1 MHIQM
6 LTERQL
12 LPYEAFRVKIRGE
25 ACMDWKN
32 AINALLP
39 LSTVRNFMSV
49 DPRCPENSSLRI
61 TLRARYLQT
70 ATTVTPGLANAAATF
85 TIIYH

>member
-1 MHIQM
+1 MHNQM

-49 DPRCPENSSLRI
+49 DPRCPENSSLR
-61 TLRARYLQT
+61 ARYLQT
-70 ATTVTPGLANAAATF
+70 ATTVTPGLAKAAATF
-85 TIIYH
+85 TIIYQ